1 VVVNSL
7 SKTYAMTGWRVG
19 YCAGPE
25 TIIQAMFLVLQQC
38 SRGPATFV
46 QDAATDPLLDAVRLH
61 PGTHLLS
68 TLPVIFFTAA
78 SSISPYRSA
87 NAFLMALTT
96 MSA

>member
-1 VVVNSL
+1 MPPAEL
-7 SKTYAMTGWRVG
+7 SSSEAELLRAFERQGHD
-19 YCAGPE
+19 P
-25 TIIQAMFLVLQQC
+25 L
-38 SRGPATFV
+38 ATSYHAFFAAV
-46 QDAATDPLLDAVRLH
+46 TTLATDPLLDAVRLH